1 MKSNQT
7 PVGLICP
14 NFPKETS
21 STLAILIKIIADK
34 RLYLLPILW
43 PPEDLVI
50 REEETRPPPVVS
62 LSKFHTKLVQGWS

>member
-21 STLAILIKIIADK
+21 STLATLIKIIADK

-43 PPEDLVI
+43 PPEDLII
-50 REEETRPPPVVS
+50 REEEYRSHPVIRHC
-62 LSKFHTKLVQGWS
+62 LSEDY

>member
-43 PPEDLVI
+43 PPED
-50 REEETRPPPVVS
+50 TRPYLDCFDYYGS
-62 LSKFHTKLVQGWS
+62 NRSDKCGTTTTLAT